1 MHSELQQKLD
11 AIWICICSGL
21 TMLKYVYG
29 DISFLL
35 FRLDIEKIICFVT
48 SQFVMSWIELK
59 RLGVC
64 AFV

>member
-1 MHSELQQKLD
+1 
-11 AIWICICSGL
+11 
-21 TMLKYVYG
+21 MLKYVYG
-29 DISFLL
+29 DISFLP
-35 FRLDIEKIICFVT
+35 FQLDIEKIICFVT